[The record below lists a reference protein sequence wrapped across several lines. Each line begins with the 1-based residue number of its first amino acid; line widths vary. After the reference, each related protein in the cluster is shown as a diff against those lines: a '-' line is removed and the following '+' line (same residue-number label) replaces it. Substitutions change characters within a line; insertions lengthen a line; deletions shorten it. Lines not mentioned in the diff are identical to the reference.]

1 MSKESPSVLSRAEP
15 NDVSEAIDQP
25 YLNAQSPLPAGL
37 AGASF
42 TTSKPLTLD
51 LVLGYASRL

>member
-1 MSKESPSVLSRAEP
+1 MSKGVAG
-15 NDVSEAIDQP
+15 
-25 YLNAQSPLPAGL
+25 QSPLAGL

-51 LVLGYASRL
+51 LVLGYASRLQIPDYPCAGK